1 MISALRGQVLALR
14 NGTCTVDVQGVG
26 YAVHLTEGH
35 YRSLSIGDSVA
46 LITSLVVREDSL
58 TLFGFE
64 GTESLE
70 IFEAFL
76 GVSGVGPRSALAI
89 LSQLSPAEVLSA
101 VVTED
106 DAPFRKVSGI
116 GPKTAKLI
124 VLQLSGKL
132 NALVAQ
138 SAAGSTQSSSVSAS
152 PDAVVT
158 ALIGLGWNEKAATE
172 AVSAVR
178 SPGIESAELLRQAL
192 AHLAGSR

>member
-26 YAVHLTEGH
+26 YAVHLTDGH
-35 YRSLSIGDSVA
+35 FRSLSVGSSIT

-58 TLFGFE
+58 TLYGFE
-64 GTESLE
+64 GTEGLE

-101 VVTED
+101 VVSED
-106 DAPFRKVSGI
+106 DAPFRKVTGI

-132 NALVAQ
+132 NALVAE
-138 SAAGSTQSSSVSAS
+138 SHVKTSLPSSLKAS

-158 ALIGLGWNEKAATE
+158 ALVGLGWNEKAATD

-178 SPGIESAELLRQAL
+178 APDVESAELLRLAL
-192 AHLAGSR
+192 AYLAGAR

>member
-26 YAVHLTEGH
+26 YAVHLTDSH
-35 YRSLSIGDSVA
+35 ARSLYVGDTVSLV
-46 LITSLVVREDSL
+46 TSLVVREDSL
-58 TLFGFE
+58 TLYGFE
-64 GTESLE
+64 GMESLE
-70 IFEAFL
+70 IFDAFL

-101 VVTED
+101 VVSED

-124 VLQLSGKL
+124 VLQLTGKL

-138 SAAGSTQSSSVSAS
+138 TQATSSTPSVASAS
-152 PDAVVT
+152 PDTVVA
-158 ALIGLGWNEKAATE
+158 ALIGLGWNEKAATD
-172 AVSAVR
+172 AVTTVR
-178 SPGIESAELLRQAL
+178 VPGIESAELLRLSL
-192 AHLAGSR
+192 AYLAGAR

>member
-14 NGTCTVDVQGVG
+14 NGTCTIDVQGVG
-26 YAVHLTEGH
+26 YAVHLTDGH
-35 YRSLSIGDSVA
+35 FRSLSVGDSIA
-46 LITSLVVREDSL
+46 LLTSLVVREDSL
-58 TLFGFE
+58 TLYGFE
-64 GTESLE
+64 GAESLE
-70 IFEAFL
+70 IFDAFL

-101 VVTED
+101 VVSED

-138 SAAGSTQSSSVSAS
+138 AQPGSSAAAVVSIS
-152 PDAVVT
+152 PGAVVT
-158 ALIGLGWNEKAATE
+158 ALIGLGWNEKAATD

-178 SPGIESAELLRQAL
+178 TPGIESSELLRLAL
-192 AHLAGSR
+192 AHLAGTR

>member
-1 MISALRGQVLALR
+1 MISALRGQVLSLR

-26 YAVHLTEGH
+26 YTVHLTDEH
-35 YRSLSIGDSVA
+35 FLSLHIGDSIT

-64 GTESLE
+64 GTEGLE

-89 LSQLSPAEVLSA
+89 LSALSPAEVLSA
-101 VVTED
+101 VVAED

-124 VLQLSGKL
+124 VVQLAGKL

-138 SAAGSTQSSSVSAS
+138 TRTTPHTSDSTTAIPEEVVS
-152 PDAVVT
+152 
-158 ALIGLGWNEKAATE
+158 ALIGLGWNEKSAIE
-172 AVSAVR
+172 AVSSVR
-178 SPGIESAELLRQAL
+178 QPGIASAELLRLSL

>member
-1 MISALRGQVLALR
+1 MISVLRGQVLALR

-35 YRSLSIGDSVA
+35 YRALSVGDSVT

-58 TLFGFE
+58 TLYGFE
-64 GTESLE
+64 GSESLE
-70 IFEAFL
+70 IFDAFL
-76 GVSGVGPRSALAI
+76 SVSGVGPRSALAI

-101 VVTED
+101 VVSED

-138 SAAGSTQSSSVSAS
+138 SQASSNAVAAVSTS

-178 SPGIESAELLRQAL
+178 SPGIESAELLRLAL
-192 AHLAGSR
+192 SHLAGGR